1 MMRKNKVVIIT
12 ALGAGAAALCIP
24 DIRAYRRLAAITR
37 STRETQAEQI
47 THQHAAVATS
57 PAGWAT

>member
-1 MMRKNKVVIIT
+1 MHKNRVVIIT

-37 STRETQAEQI
+37 SIRDTPAEPITQ
-47 THQHAAVATS
+47 QHAAVPAS
-57 PAGWAT
+57 PAGCST